1 MDNEA
6 RLLLD
11 HMYSLHRNSFRKAAD
26 SIMSTAW
33 RRLTGNSGTT
43 MSIQCKSGAI
53 VVVVLQNPNAESRTL
68 WMLLNGVTSTD
79 SHGSPCNLEMVLS
92 GSGLAARLLVV
103 KLFTNSGLK
112 LNTTTGDLRR
122 QRSSLSLKL
131 EAINYSWKASTRIL
145 DDEILFFRRNLRFS
159 PGFFMKKR

>member
-6 RLLLD
+6 RLLLE

-26 SIMSTAW
+26 SIKSTAW

-79 SHGSPCNLEMVLS
+79 SHRSPCNLEMVLS
-92 GSGLAARLLVV
+92 GLVDSLCPGNLCINVCTTCRGQTRSSTSGSAQRQH
-103 KLFTNSGLK
+103 S
-112 LNTTTGDLRR
+112 R
-122 QRSSLSLKL
+122 QRR
-131 EAINYSWKASTRIL
+131 TRL
-145 DDEILFFRRNLRFS
+145 QKMSAAVHDGT
-159 PGFFMKKR
+159 PQKRKR